1 VIILTPPGG
10 SAFGTEVV
18 DVADVADD
26 WVLPDCDC
34 EVVCPVCDVDCLVF
48 EVVEEAE
55 VVGVLEAV
63 SDTLIIVI

>member
-18 DVADVADD
+18 DVAEVADD

-34 EVVCPVCDVDCLVF
+34 EVVCPVWEVDCLLF

-63 SDTLIIVI
+63 SDTLIMFL